1 MKKNIKLPAPQL
13 SILKEVNIDLDMK
26 GRHYAEIATSEG
38 QIPEEVGLSIV
49 NDLMDEDANK
59 LTLNEL
65 RYLFTMVKIH
75 SLENDYKVTVI
86 CTHIKEDG
94 KQCGH
99 ENVRD
104 IKLSDADLKIPQK
117 KYKPPV
123 INFIYEDVEKE
134 YTVIPPTVD
143 MECALLNWFLTE
155 KGVQKDELVK
165 DKKASFDFTYIRS
178 VMHLI
183 DKETNER
190 AVKEITDFQAA
201 LDSLD
206 KNNYSIVHK
215 LYEYVDEVNGY
226 GLPPKIYEF
235 KCKECGGKL
244 IFHLPFLDGLS
255 S

>member
-38 QIPEEVGLSIV
+38 QIPEEVALSIV

-65 RYLFTMVKIH
+65 RYLFTMVKIN
-75 SLENDYKVTVI
+75 SLENNYKVTII

-94 KQCGH
+94 KSCGH
-99 ENVRD
+99 ENVCDVR
-104 IKLSDADLKIPQK
+104 LSDADLKIPEK

-123 INFIYEDVEKE
+123 INFIYEDIEKE

-143 MECALLNWFLTE
+143 MECALLTWFLTE
-155 KGVQKDELVK
+155 KGIQKDELVK

-190 AVKEITDFQAA
+190 AVKDITDFQVA

-206 KNNYSIVHK
+206 KNNYSVVHK
-215 LYEYVDEVNGY
+215 LYEYIDEVNSY
-226 GLPPKIYEF
+226 GLAPKIYEIE
-235 KCKECGGKL
+235 CKECGGKL
-244 IFHLPFLDGLS
+244 IYHLPLLDGLS